1 MRREMQPA
9 EKGLSAQEARKQ
21 LQRFGPNRLV
31 QAKKVKPLAIFAS
44 QFKDAL
50 VGILLAATVLSVVM
64 GEISEAVTI
73 MIIVFLNALLGFI
86 QEFRT
91 EKTLE
96 ALKKMAAPSA
106 KVLRDG
112 VEENIPSEEVVPDD
126 ILILEAGDRV
136 AADAVL
142 LESVELYADE
152 SILTGESVSVKKD
165 VRSSSFM
172 GTVITRGH
180 GRAKV
185 TATGMQT
192 EMGKIAGMIEEIDE
206 EMTPLQKRL
215 SQLGKFIGIG
225 CLIIC
230 AVVALTGILRGENP
244 FDMLLTGISLSVAAV
259 PEGLPAIVTISLAL
273 AVSRMLKR
281 NALIRK
287 LAAVETLG
295 CAGVICSDKTGTI
308 TENKMTVT
316 AVITP
321 NGVYEVTGTGYEKSG
336 GFRSIKGA
344 APRQDECLTELLQ
357 AAALC
362 NNAHLYTQGKNVFQR
377 LTIESDDFSASG
389 EPTEIALLIAASKG
403 GTSEQTLARQFTREG
418 EVPFS
423 SERKSMSVL
432 VRLQDGRNKV
442 LIKGAADVVIKK
454 CAYIQ
459 KRGAVLPMGD
469 EDLRWVNTQTENM
482 AKNALRV
489 LGFAYKYKPEGGL
502 SEKDEHSFIFVGL
515 TGMIDPPR
523 KEVYDAIRVCR
534 RAGIRPV
541 MITGDHAL
549 TAEAIA
555 REIKLLT
562 PGDGVLTGVQL
573 DRLDDEALEKAAAK
587 TAVYARV
594 TPQHKLRIVRAL
606 KKAGNIVAMTG
617 DGVNDAPAIK
627 EADIGAAMGINGTDV
642 TKEAA
647 SLILLDDNF
656 ATLVAAV
663 EEGRIIYQN
672 IRKFIRYLISCNIGE
687 VLTMFIGMLMGLP
700 VILLPIQI
708 LLVNLVT
715 DGLPAIA
722 LGLEPPENDEMTRK
736 PRPKN
741 ESIFSN
747 GLLTT
752 IIFRGCI
759 IGLATLATFV
769 TVAKYGG
776 SVEAARSASLLTL
789 IFSQLIHVFECKS
802 EKKNLF
808 QINIFSNIRLVLA
821 VLLSGIIAAAAVY
834 LPPLAG
840 LFKTVGLTPFQLL
853 AVLGYTFAGPII
865 AWIVSL
871 FKPKRA
877 TIESPE
883 QDEEVPPPPKL
894 LPPAGGYDTII

>member
-1 MRREMQPA
+1 MRRETQRA
-9 EKGLSAQEARKQ
+9 EMGLTSQEARKQ
-21 LQRFGPNRLV
+21 LIRHGPNILK
-31 QAKKVKPLAIFAS
+31 QTKKVKPFAIFAA
-44 QFKDAL
+44 QFKDVL
-50 VGILLAATVLSVVM
+50 VGILLIATVLSVVM

-73 MIIVFLNALLGFI
+73 LIIVFLNALLGFI

-91 EKTLE
+91 ERTLE
-96 ALKKMAAPSA
+96 ALKKMAAPTA

-112 VEENIPSEEVVPDD
+112 METSIPSDEVVPED
-126 ILILEAGDRV
+126 LLLLEAGDRV
-136 AADAVL
+136 AADAML
-142 LESVELYADE
+142 QDSVELYADE
-152 SILTGESVSVKKD
+152 SILTGESLSVKKD
-165 VRSSSFM
+165 VRSTAFM
-172 GTVITRGH
+172 GSIITRGR

-192 EMGKIAGMIEEIDE
+192 EMGRIAGMIDEIAE

-215 SQLGKFIGIG
+215 EQLGKYIGIG
-225 CLIIC
+225 CLLIC
-230 AVVALTGILRGENP
+230 AVVAVTGILRGEKP
-244 FDMLLTGISLSVAAV
+244 FAMLLTGISLSVAAV

-316 AVITP
+316 TLITP
-321 NGVYEVTGTGYEKSG
+321 DTTYEVTGTGYEKNGSI
-336 GFRSIKGA
+336 RSRKSSWSK
-344 APRQDECLTELLQ
+344 QDDGLTELLE

-362 NNAHLYTQGKNVFQR
+362 NNAHLYHGEKTGLQR
-377 LTIESDDFSASG
+377 LTLEGSSYSTAG

-403 GTSEQTLARQFTREG
+403 GATEQSLSRQYVREA
-418 EVPFS
+418 EIPFN

-432 VRLQDGRNKV
+432 VHPQDGRNKV
-442 LIKGAADVVIKK
+442 IIKGAADVVIKK

-459 KRGAVLPMGD
+459 KRGAVIPITE
-469 EDLRWVNTQTENM
+469 EDTRWVTAQTENM
-482 AKNALRV
+482 AKGALRV
-489 LGFAYKYKPEGGL
+489 LGFAYKYKPNSGL
-502 SEKDEHSFIFVGL
+502 TEQDEHSFIFVGL
-515 TGMIDPPR
+515 AGMIDPPR
-523 KEVYDAIRVCR
+523 KEVYDAIRICR

-562 PGDGVLTGVQL
+562 YGDGVLTGAQL
-573 DRLDDEALEKAAAK
+573 DRMSDEQLEKVAAT

-606 KKAGNIVAMTG
+606 KKSGNIVAMTG

-627 EADIGAAMGINGTDV
+627 EADIGAAMGISGTDV

-647 SLILLDDNF
+647 AVILLDDNF

-663 EEGRIIYQN
+663 EEGRVIYQN

-687 VLTMFIGMLMGLP
+687 VLTMFVGMLMGLP

-741 ESIFSN
+741 ESIFSG

-759 IGLATLATFV
+759 IGLATLGTFV
-769 TVAKYGG
+769 TVINHWG
-776 SVEAARSASLLTL
+776 SIDAARSAALLTL

-808 QINIFSNIRLVLA
+808 QINLFSNIRLVLA
-821 VLLSGIIAAAAVY
+821 VLLSAAIAAAAVY
-834 LPPLAG
+834 WPPLNG
-840 LFKTVGLTPFQLL
+840 VFNTVALVPLQLL
-853 AVLGYTFAGPII
+853 AVLGYSFAGPVI
-865 AWIVSL
+865 AWVVSL
-871 FKPKRA
+871 FKPKPA
-877 TIESPE
+877 VLEQAEPE
-883 QDEEVPPPPKL
+883 QDSPKL
-894 LPPAGGYDTII
+894 LPPSGGYETMI